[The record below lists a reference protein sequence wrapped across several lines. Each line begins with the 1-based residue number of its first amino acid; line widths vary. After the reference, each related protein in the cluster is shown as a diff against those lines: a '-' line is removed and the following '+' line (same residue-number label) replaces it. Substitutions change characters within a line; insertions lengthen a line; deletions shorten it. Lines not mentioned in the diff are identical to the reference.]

1 MEFVLR
7 LLRGG
12 AGSLAAYLAAH
23 VLLCLL
29 PAFFIAGA
37 MVALIPKASVTRCLG
52 RNTPAY
58 VSYAAAAAAGSLI
71 AVCSCTIVP
80 LFAGI
85 YRKGAGI
92 GPAMTFLFCAPAGN
106 IMALAY
112 TGSILGVDFAVA
124 RLPAVPTAR
133 SSKGWPATPP
143 PEARFRRRS

>member
-1 MEFVLR
+1 MEFSLK
-7 LLRGG
+7 LLNGG
-12 AGSLAAYLAAH
+12 AGSVASYLAAH

-37 MVALIPKASVTRCLG
+37 MVALIPKASITRWLG

-58 VSYAAAAAAGSLI
+58 VSYPAAASAGSLL

-92 GPAMTFLFCAPAGN
+92 GTGGRRQGAG
-106 IMALAY
+106 I
-112 TGSILGVDFAVA
+112 
-124 RLPAVPTAR
+124 
-133 SSKGWPATPP
+133 
-143 PEARFRRRS
+143 RRRSRVRASQSAKLASNSW